1 MDFIEGLPNSNGYT
15 VIVVVVDR
23 QSKYA
28 HFIPLRHPYS
38 AQQVAQIFFDQ
49 VVKLCGVP
57 KSIVLDWD
65 RVFTSN
71 FWQGLFKKMG
81 TTLNLSLAYHP
92 QSDG

>member
-49 VVKLCGVP
+49 VVKLRGVP
-57 KSIVLDWD
+57 KSIVLD
-65 RVFTSN
+65 
-71 FWQGLFKKMG
+71 
-81 TTLNLSLAYHP
+81 
-92 QSDG
+92 